1 MCITCLPQNPRVSL
15 LNGGSQGTTLRHQF
29 CLLRELGIKLK
40 SSGPFCHP
48 MELLSRCPH
57 ILLRGVCMCGKQ
69 RSGSPEKG
77 QQWCDT
83 PPPCI
88 LSSWLCLT
96 VERGLGQLRGAAG
109 TQPRQT
115 GHLPVKTWMPSGRCL
130 GSLEGTPLLSCPPC
144 S

>member
-1 MCITCLPQNPRVSL
+1 MYNLPTSEPKSFVVKWWQSRDNAQTSVLSATGVGDQAQVLGAILPSHGASFSL
-15 LNGGSQGTTLRHQF
+15 PS
-29 CLLRELGIKLK
+29 
-40 SSGPFCHP
+40 HP
-48 MELLSRCPH
+48 AAW
-57 ILLRGVCMCGKQ
+57 GMCGKQ